1 MAQPPPAPVIH
12 RGVVK
17 QILSGDNILI
27 RGQPKGGPPPERQ
40 LALSNIVAPRLA
52 RRAVGESDATVD
64 EPYAWECREFL
75 RKKLIG
81 KDVQFSVEYKV
92 PGSGKE
98 YGSIFVKSPVTG
110 ELENVT
116 ELMVAEGLVEV
127 RRGGIKPSEEQT
139 KLTELEDAAKDAGKG
154 KWAADA
160 KDHVRSVTWTIENS
174 RNFVD
179 TKKGKPVDAVIEM
192 VRDGSTVRAF
202 LIPSFEYVTVM
213 LTGIKC
219 PMFKREMD
227 GETPEPFAAE
237 AKYFTE
243 SRLLQRDIQIV
254 FESVSNQ
261 NFLGTVIHPAGN
273 IAELLLKEGFGR
285 CVDWSMAVLSN
296 DHEKYRAA
304 ERSAKERQL
313 RIWKD
318 FVPSTVALDI
328 KDKDFNA
335 KVLEVVNSDAIVVK
349 APSGEAKKIFFSS
362 LRPPRAQQ
370 APKEGDGD
378 GAPAP
383 REGKRGPPLY
393 EVPYM
398 FEARE
403 FLRKKLIGKK
413 VHILIDYVKPAN
425 EGYPERTCATVKIA
439 DINIAEALISKG
451 LATVLWHRQEDDQR
465 SSCYD
470 DLLAAETRAN
480 KNGKGL
486 HSKKD
491 VPTHRIADLSGDVN
505 KSRQF
510 LPFLQRAGK
519 SNAVVE
525 FVASGSRMRL
535 FLPKETCLLTFLL
548 AGISCPRVRAFNPA
562 GNQISEEEPMG
573 NEAFA
578 YSKELV
584 LQHEVQVQV
593 DNIDKGGNFIGWMFI
608 DGINLSVALVEQ
620 GFAKVHFTAERSSYY
635 KELQVAEEN
644 AKNARKGVWKE
655 FVEEVKETEV
665 VEETERSPTY
675 KKIIVTDVIE
685 GGKFWAQ
692 HIDNATAFEQMQ
704 TSLRTEL
711 VENPPLPGSLTPRK
725 GDTVA
730 SLFSMDDQWYR
741 ARIEK
746 VVSLEKIYVLYID
759 YGNREVVSS
768 TKLAHLPPKFVGF
781 PAQACQYNLG
791 CIRTPEDEDIV
802 HDLTNAFANEAINNE
817 FSLNIEYKL
826 NGEDFVSLT
835 NPETKADMA
844 RTLLSKGVCLV
855 ERRRE
860 KKLQKLMSDYLNAQE
875 SARKNRLNLWR
886 YGDFTEDDAPEFGA
900 K

>member
-1 MAQPPPAPVIH
+1 MAQPPPPAPQPVFH

-40 LALSNIVAPRLA
+40 LALSNIIAPKIA
-52 RRAVGESDATVD
+52 RRAVGDAPETVD
-64 EPYAWECREFL
+64 EPCAWECREFL

-92 PGSGKE
+92 PGTGRE
-98 YGSIFVKSPVTG
+98 YGCIYVKSPVTG
-110 ELENVT
+110 ELENIT
-116 ELMVAEGLVEV
+116 ELLVAEGLVDV
-127 RRGGIKPSEEQT
+127 RTAIKPTEELN
-139 KLTELEDAAKDAGKG
+139 KLTELAEAAKSAGKG
-154 KWAADA
+154 KHAADA
-160 KDHVRSVTWTIENS
+160 KEHVRSITWNIENP

-179 TKKGKPVDAVIEM
+179 TKKGKPVDAIIEM

-202 LIPSFEYVTVM
+202 LLPSFDYVTVM

-219 PMFKREMD
+219 PMNKREND
-227 GETPEPFAAE
+227 GSETPEPFSAE

-254 FESVSNQ
+254 LESVSNQ
-261 NFLGTVIHPAGN
+261 NFLGSIIHPAGN
-273 IAELLLKEGFGR
+273 IAELLLKEGFAR
-285 CVDWSMAVLSN
+285 CVDWSMAVLSG
-296 DHEKYRAA
+296 DHDKYRQA

-318 FVPSTVALDI
+318 YVPSSVALDI

-349 APSGEAKKIFFSS
+349 TPSGESKKIFFSS
-362 LRPPRAQQ
+362 LRPPRAA
-370 APKEGDGD
+370 APPAEGDGPV
-378 GAPAP
+378 A

-413 VHILIDYVKPAN
+413 VHVLIDYVKPPN
-425 EGYPERTCATVKIA
+425 DGFPERTCATVKIA

-451 LATVLWHRQEDDQR
+451 LATVLWHKQDDDQR

-470 DLLAAETRAN
+470 DLLAAEIRAN

-562 GNQISEEEPMG
+562 GTQISEEEPMG

-608 DGINLSVALVEQ
+608 DGVNLSVALVEH

-635 KELQVAEEN
+635 KELQLAEEN

-655 FVEEVKETEV
+655 FVEEVKESEI
-665 VEETERSPTY
+665 VEETERSLTY
-675 KKIIVTDVIE
+675 KKIIVTDVI
-685 GGKFWAQ
+685 GGNKFWAQ
-692 HIDNATAFEQMQ
+692 HIDNASAFEQMQ
-704 TSLRTEL
+704 SQLRAEL
-711 VENPPLPGSLTPRK
+711 AETPPLPGSLTPRK
-725 GDTVA
+725 NDIVSCKFVA
-730 SLFSMDDQWYR
+730 DDQWYR

-746 VVSLEKIYVLYID
+746 VASAEKIYVLYID
-759 YGNREVVSS
+759 YGNREIVSAA
-768 TKLAHLPPKFVGF
+768 KLAHLPPKYVSF
-781 PAQACQYNLG
+781 PAQARQYSLG
-791 CIRTPEDEDIV
+791 CIRVPEDDDIV
-802 HDLTNAFANEAINNE
+802 HDLTNAFVKEALNNE
-817 FSLNIEYKL
+817 FSLNVEYKL
-826 NGEDFVSLT
+826 NGEDFVTLT
-835 NPETKADMA
+835 NPETKADLA
-844 RTLLSKGVCLV
+844 RTLLSYGVCLV

-860 KKLQKLMSDYLNAQE
+860 KRLQNLINDYCNAQE

-900 K
+900 V